1 MVRIQRLTHKTTY
14 TMITKLFEIRDSGTF
29 IPMIA
34 IKLSP
39 QNEAERYLL
48 GRAGFGRQAED
59 HEKYVLFSSL
69 TGGEMTSDPY
79 NWPNRTRQVAHIYIT
94 EHFDELENG
103 QVIDVQFILKE
114 TPQPKTTEAFQ

>member
-1 MVRIQRLTHKTTY
+1 
-14 TMITKLFEIRDSGTF
+14 MITKLFEVRDSGTF

-48 GRAGFGRQAED
+48 ARAGFGRSVED
-59 HEKYVLFSSL
+59 HLKYVLFSSL

-79 NWPNRTRQVAHIYIT
+79 NWPNRTRQVAHNFII

-103 QVIDVQFILKE
+103 QVIDIQFILGE
-114 TPQPKTTEAFQ
+114 TSEPKTSESYLTI